1 MKISVPSSWRLVLP
15 VALWLATVGNL
26 PLWQRLVSL
35 GESGTQAAG
44 LVLAL
49 GLPVLGAIAALLFL
63 LNWPRVFRPLASL
76 LVVVSAFNSHFM
88 WQYSAVIDPTMM
100 ANVVNTDVREVR
112 DLLSWALPLTVLGI
126 AGPPLWWLWRRP
138 QPVQGWWPRL
148 GGNALGLVLGLVLA
162 LVSVLGGYQQLASLA
177 RNHKPVRYMI
187 NPLNSV
193 YAMARLGAE
202 QLPRQA
208 MALEPVGEDASLVD

>member
-49 GLPVLGAIAALLFL
+49 GLPVLGAVAALLFL
-63 LNWPRVFRPLASL
+63 LNWPRVFRPLASV

-88 WQYSAVIDPTMM
+88 WQYSAVID
-100 ANVVNTDVREVR
+100 RH
-112 DLLSWALPLTVLGI
+112 G
-126 AGPPLWWLWRRP
+126 AG
-138 QPVQGWWPRL
+138 GT
-148 GGNALGLVLGLVLA
+148 
-162 LVSVLGGYQQLASLA
+162 
-177 RNHKPVRYMI
+177 K
-187 NPLNSV
+187 
-193 YAMARLGAE
+193 
-202 QLPRQA
+202 
-208 MALEPVGEDASLVD
+208 

>member
-1 MKISVPSSWRLVLP
+1 
-15 VALWLATVGNL
+15 
-26 PLWQRLVSL
+26 
-35 GESGTQAAG
+35 
-44 LVLAL
+44 
-49 GLPVLGAIAALLFL
+49 
-63 LNWPRVFRPLASL
+63 RPLASL

-88 WQYSAVIDPTMM
+88 WHYSAVIDPTML

-112 DLLSWALPLTVLGI
+112 DVLSWALPLTVLGM
-126 AGPPLWWLWRRP
+126 AGPPLRWIWRRP
-138 QPVQGWWPRL
+138 SPVHGWWSRA
-148 GGNALGLVLGLVLA
+148 GGNAPGAVLGLVLA

-202 QLPRQA
+202 QLPRQ
-208 MALEPVGEDASLVD
+208 